1 MENNNMEIWNRN
13 CTTDPANTK
22 NASLSGMK
30 ITSICPQAQRMAAT
44 AEFGPFGKG
53 WGVSDEIWTMQ
64 EFGETTL
71 CRYNATFWYNGGD
84 VGKVAQFPITGTVKV
99 AYKTQGSANK
109 PGYFKVDEEYAKKV
123 ATDALTKGLSFLGFN
138 ADIFLGKYDD
148 SKYVEGLKEE
158 KRAEEQEANAEEN
171 ARLAEQEAIVVEGFV
186 DELSKARNME
196 TLRTIWEDPMCPR
209 DNELVAGA
217 KEARKVKLEKTEG
230 E

>member
-1 MENNNMEIWNRN
+1 M
-13 CTTDPANTK
+13 
-22 NASLSGMK
+22 
-30 ITSICPQAQRMAAT
+30 
-44 AEFGPFGKG
+44 
-53 WGVSDEIWTMQ
+53 
-64 EFGETTL
+64 
-71 CRYNATFWYNGGD
+71 
-84 VGKVAQFPITGTVKV
+84 KV

-158 KRAEEQEANAEEN
+158 KRAEEQEANDEEN

-217 KEARKVKLEKTEG
+217 KEARKVKLEITEG